1 MMSEKEFLDGFNTLA
16 IYFDFCADNPE
27 RLKANASIYYECLK
41 HLEPDEWQMAV
52 NAVLKERVYNSMP
65 KIAELLNHIYGS
77 PEERAV
83 NAWVLVLD
91 MMNKLGDYPS
101 VKFEDDATMHAIKA
115 LGGWM
120 AVGSIE
126 VASDSPMNTAKRK
139 EFISAYLANRN
150 KPFSE
155 FYLRGRSEAQNGLGE
170 LISLAI
176 ISTDGK
182 VKELRGLAAKKVIES
197 KKSPAELAFSDMIS
211 KVIDAK
217 RIKAN

>member
-1 MMSEKEFLDGFNTLA
+1 MSEQEFLDGFNTLA

-52 NAVLKERVYNSMP
+52 SAVLKERVYNSMP

-83 NAWVLVLD
+83 NAWTLVLELI
-91 MMNKLGDYPS
+91 NKLGDYPS

-120 AVGSIE
+120 AVASIDI
-126 VASDSPMNTAKRK
+126 ASDSPMNTAKRK

-150 KPFSE
+150 KSFSE

-170 LISLAI
+170 FMSLVI

-182 VKELRGLAAKKVIES
+182 VKELRGLNAVKLIES
-197 KKSPAELAFSDMIS
+197 KKSLAQLAFSDMIRE
-211 KVIDAK
+211 VIDAK

>member
-1 MMSEKEFLDGFNTLA
+1 MSEQEFLGGFNTLA

-52 NAVLKERVYNSMP
+52 SAVLKERVYNSMP

-83 NAWVLVLD
+83 NAWVLVLE
-91 MMNKLGDYPS
+91 MMGRLSDFPS

-120 AVGSIE
+120 AVASIDIT
-126 VASDSPMNTAKRK
+126 SDSPMNTAKRK

-155 FYLRGRSEAQNGLGE
+155 FYLRGRDEIQNGLGE
-170 LISLAI
+170 FMSLAI

-182 VKELRGLAAKKVIES
+182 VKQLEGLNAVKLIES
-197 KKSPAELAFSDMIS
+197 KKSPAQLAFNEMVRG
-211 KVIDAK
+211 VIDAK

>member
-1 MMSEKEFLDGFNTLA
+1 MSEQEFLGGFNTLA

-52 NAVLKERVYNSMP
+52 SAVLKERVYNSMP

-83 NAWVLVLD
+83 NAWTLVLD

-101 VKFEDDATMHAIKA
+101 VRFDDDAIMHAIKA

-120 AVGSIE
+120 AVGSID
-126 VASDSPMNTAKRK
+126 VAGGSPMNTAKRK

-150 KPFSE
+150 KSFSE
-155 FYLRGRSEAQNGLGE
+155 FYLRGRDEIQNGLGE
-170 LISLAI
+170 FMSLAI
-176 ISTDGK
+176 ISTEGK
-182 VKELRGLAAKKVIES
+182 VKELEGLNAVKLIES
-197 KKSPAELAFSDMIS
+197 KKSPAQLAFSDMIRE
-211 KVIDAK
+211 VMGAK

>member
-1 MMSEKEFLDGFNTLA
+1 MSEQEFLGGFNTLA

-52 NAVLKERVYNSMP
+52 SAVLKERVYNSMP

-83 NAWVLVLD
+83 NAWTLVLE
-91 MMNKLGDYPS
+91 MMGRLGDYPS
-101 VKFEDDATMHAIKA
+101 VRFSDDAIMHAIKA
-115 LGGWM
+115 LGGWI
-120 AVGSIE
+120 AVGSID

-170 LISLAI
+170 FMSLAI

-182 VKELRGLAAKKVIES
+182 VKKLEGLNAVKLIES
-197 KKSPAELAFSDMIS
+197 KKSPAQLAFNEMVRG
-211 KVIDAK
+211 VIDAK

>member
-1 MMSEKEFLDGFNTLA
+1 MSEQEFLGGFNTLA

-41 HLEPDEWQMAV
+41 HLGADEWQMAV
-52 NAVLKERVYNSMP
+52 SAVLKERVYNSMP

-101 VKFEDDATMHAIKA
+101 VRFYDDAIMHAIKA

-120 AVGSIE
+120 AISSID
-126 VASDSPMNTAKRK
+126 VARDSPMNTAKRK

-170 LISLAI
+170 FISLAI

>member
-1 MMSEKEFLDGFNTLA
+1 
-16 IYFDFCADNPE
+16 
-27 RLKANASIYYECLK
+27 
-41 HLEPDEWQMAV
+41 
-52 NAVLKERVYNSMP
+52 MP

-83 NAWVLVLD
+83 NAWTLVLE
-91 MMNKLGDYPS
+91 MMSRLGDYPS
-101 VKFEDDATMHAIKA
+101 VRFSDDAIMHAIKA

-120 AVGSIE
+120 AVASID

-170 LISLAI
+170 FISLAI

>member
-1 MMSEKEFLDGFNTLA
+1 MSEKEFLGGFNTLA
-16 IYFDFCADNPE
+16 IYFDFCADNAE

-41 HLEPDEWQMAV
+41 HLEPNEWQMAV
-52 NAVLKERVYNSMP
+52 NTVLKERVYNSMP

-83 NAWVLVLD
+83 NAWTLVLE
-91 MMNKLGDYPS
+91 MMSRLGDYPS
-101 VKFEDDATMHAIKA
+101 VRFDDDAIMHAIKA
-115 LGGWM
+115 LGGWV
-120 AVGSIE
+120 AISSID
-126 VASDSPMNTAKRK
+126 VAGGSPMNTAKRK

-155 FYLRGRSEAQNGLGE
+155 FYLRGRDEIQNGLGE
-170 LISLAI
+170 FMSLAI

-182 VKELRGLAAKKVIES
+182 VKELRGSEAKKLIES
-197 KKSPAELAFSDMIS
+197 KKSPAQLAFSDMIRE
-211 KVIDAK
+211 VMGAK

>member
-1 MMSEKEFLDGFNTLA
+1 MSEKEFLDGFNTLA

-41 HLEPDEWQMAV
+41 HLGPDEWQMAV
-52 NAVLKERVYNSMP
+52 SAVLKERVYNSMP

-83 NAWVLVLD
+83 NAWTLVLD

-101 VKFEDDATMHAIKA
+101 VRFDDDAIMHAIKA
-115 LGGWM
+115 LGGWV
-120 AVGSIE
+120 AVASID
-126 VASDSPMNTAKRK
+126 VTSDSPMNTAKRK

-150 KPFSE
+150 KSFSE
-155 FYLRGRSEAQNGLGE
+155 FYLRGRSEMQNGLGE
-170 LISLAI
+170 FMSLAI
-176 ISTDGK
+176 ISTEGK
-182 VKELRGLAAKKVIES
+182 VVELRGHAAKKLIES
-197 KKSPAELAFSDMIS
+197 KKSLAQLAFSDMIRE
-211 KVIDAK
+211 VMGAK

>member
-1 MMSEKEFLDGFNTLA
+1 MSEQEFLDGFNTLA
-16 IYFDFCADNPE
+16 IYFDFCGDNAE

-41 HLEPDEWQMAV
+41 HLGPDEWQMAV
-52 NAVLKERVYNSMP
+52 NTVLKERVYNSMP

-83 NAWVLVLD
+83 NAWVLVLE

-101 VKFEDDATMHAIKA
+101 VKFEDDAIMHAIKA
-115 LGGWM
+115 LGGWV
-120 AVGSIE
+120 AVASIDI
-126 VASDSPMNTAKRK
+126 ASDSPMNTAKRK

-155 FYLRGRSEAQNGLGE
+155 FYLRGRSEMQNGLGE
-170 LISLAI
+170 FMSLAI
-176 ISTDGK
+176 ISTEGK
-182 VKELRGLAAKKVIES
+182 VKELRGREAKKLIES
-197 KKSPAELAFSDMIS
+197 KKSPAQLAFSDMIRE
-211 KVIDAK
+211 VMGAK

>member
-1 MMSEKEFLDGFNTLA
+1 MSEQEFLGGFNTLA

-41 HLEPDEWQMAV
+41 HLGPDEWQMAV

-83 NAWVLVLD
+83 NAWVLVLE
-91 MMNKLGDYPS
+91 MMGKLGDYPS
-101 VKFEDDATMHAIKA
+101 VRFDDDAIMHAIKA

-120 AVGSIE
+120 AISSI
-126 VASDSPMNTAKRK
+126 DITGGSPMNTAKRK

-155 FYLRGRSEAQNGLGE
+155 FYLRGRSEMQNGLGE
-170 LISLAI
+170 FMSLAI

-182 VKELRGLAAKKVIES
+182 VKELRGREAKKLIES
-197 KKSPAELAFSDMIS
+197 KKSPAQLAFSDMIRG
-211 KVIDAK
+211 VMGAK

>member
-1 MMSEKEFLDGFNTLA
+1 MSEQEFLGGFNTLA
-16 IYFDFCADNPE
+16 IYFDFCADNAE

-52 NAVLKERVYNSMP
+52 SAVLKERVYNSMP

-83 NAWVLVLD
+83 NAWVLVLE

-101 VKFEDDATMHAIKA
+101 VKFDDDAIMHAIKA
-115 LGGWM
+115 LGGWV
-120 AVGSIE
+120 AIASIDIT
-126 VASDSPMNTAKRK
+126 SDSPMNTAKRK

-155 FYLRGRSEAQNGLGE
+155 FYLRGRDEIQNGLGE
-170 LISLAI
+170 FMSLAI

-182 VKELRGLAAKKVIES
+182 VKELRGCEVKKLIDS
-197 KKSPAELAFSDMIS
+197 KKSPAQLAFSDMIRE
-211 KVIDAK
+211 VMGAK

>member
-1 MMSEKEFLDGFNTLA
+1 MSEQEFLDGFNTLA
-16 IYFDFCADNPE
+16 IYFDFCGDNAE

-41 HLEPDEWQMAV
+41 HLGADEWQMAV
-52 NAVLKERVYNSMP
+52 NTVLKERVYNSMP

-83 NAWVLVLD
+83 NAWVLVLE

-101 VKFEDDATMHAIKA
+101 VKFEDDAIMHAIKA
-115 LGGWM
+115 LGGWV
-120 AVGSIE
+120 AVASIDI
-126 VASDSPMNTAKRK
+126 ASDSPMNTAKRK

-155 FYLRGRSEAQNGLGE
+155 FYLSGRSEMQNGLGE
-170 LISLAI
+170 FMSLAI
-176 ISTDGK
+176 ISTEGK
-182 VKELRGLAAKKVIES
+182 VKELRGLAAKKLIES
-197 KKSPAELAFSDMIS
+197 KKSPAQLAFSDMIRE
-211 KVIDAK
+211 VMGAK

>member
-1 MMSEKEFLDGFNTLA
+1 MSEQEFLDGFNTLA

-52 NAVLKERVYNSMP
+52 NTVLKERVYNSMP
-65 KIAELLNHIYGS
+65 KIAELLNHIHGS

-83 NAWVLVLD
+83 NAWVLVLE
-91 MMNKLGDYPS
+91 MMNRLGDYPS
-101 VKFEDDATMHAIKA
+101 VKFSDDAIMHAIKA
-115 LGGWM
+115 LGGWG
-120 AVGSIE
+120 AISSIDT
-126 VASDSPMNTAKRK
+126 ASDSPMNTAKRK

-155 FYLRGRSEAQNGLGE
+155 FYLSGRSEAQNGLGE
-170 LISLAI
+170 FMSLAI
-176 ISTDGK
+176 ISTEGK
-182 VKELRGLAAKKVIES
+182 VKELRGCEAKRLIES
-197 KKSPAELAFSDMIS
+197 KKTPAQLAFSDMIRG
-211 KVIDAK
+211 VIDAK

>member
-1 MMSEKEFLDGFNTLA
+1 MSEQEFLDGFNTLA

-41 HLEPDEWQMAV
+41 HLEPHQWQMAV
-52 NAVLKERVYNSMP
+52 SAVLKERVYNSMP

-83 NAWVLVLD
+83 NAWVLVLE
-91 MMNKLGDYPS
+91 MMGRLSDYPS
-101 VKFEDDATMHAIKA
+101 VRFDDDAIMHAIKA

-120 AVGSIE
+120 AIASIDIT
-126 VASDSPMNTAKRK
+126 SDSPMNTAKRK

-150 KPFSE
+150 KSFSE
-155 FYLRGRSEAQNGLGE
+155 FYLRGRDEIQNGLGE
-170 LISLAI
+170 FMSLAI

-182 VKELRGLAAKKVIES
+182 VKELRGLNAVKLIES
-197 KKSPAELAFSDMIS
+197 KKSPAQLAFSDMIRE
-211 KVIDAK
+211 VMGAK

>member
-1 MMSEKEFLDGFNTLA
+1 MSEQEFLGGFNTLA

-27 RLKANASIYYECLK
+27 KLKANASIYYECLK

-52 NAVLKERVYNSMP
+52 NTVLKERVYNSMP

-101 VKFEDDATMHAIKA
+101 VRFDDDAIMHAIKA

-120 AVGSIE
+120 AVASID

-170 LISLAI
+170 FISLAI

>member
-1 MMSEKEFLDGFNTLA
+1 MSEKEFLGGFNTLA

-52 NAVLKERVYNSMP
+52 SAVLKERVYNSMP

-101 VKFEDDATMHAIKA
+101 VRFDHDAIMHAIKA

-120 AVGSIE
+120 AVASIDIT
-126 VASDSPMNTAKRK
+126 SDSPMNTAKRK

-155 FYLRGRSEAQNGLGE
+155 FYLRGRDEIQNGLGE
-170 LISLAI
+170 FMSLAI

-182 VKELRGLAAKKVIES
+182 VKELRGLNAVKLIES
-197 KKSPAELAFSDMIS
+197 KKSPAQLAFNEMVRG
-211 KVIDAK
+211 VIDAK

>member
-1 MMSEKEFLDGFNTLA
+1 MSEKEFLGGFNTLA

-83 NAWVLVLD
+83 NAWVLVLE
-91 MMNKLGDYPS
+91 MMGRLSDFPS

-120 AVGSIE
+120 AVGSIDIT
-126 VASDSPMNTAKRK
+126 SDSPMNTAKRK

-155 FYLRGRSEAQNGLGE
+155 FYLHGRSEEQNGLGE
-170 LISLAI
+170 FMSLAI
-176 ISTDGK
+176 ISTEGK
-182 VKELRGLAAKKVIES
+182 VKELEGLNAVKLIES
-197 KKSPAELAFSDMIS
+197 KKSPAQLAFNEMVRG
-211 KVIDAK
+211 VIDAK

>member
-1 MMSEKEFLDGFNTLA
+1 MSEQEFLDGFNTLA

-27 RLKANASIYYECLK
+27 KLKANASIYYECLK
-41 HLEPDEWQMAV
+41 HLEPNEWQMAV

-101 VKFEDDATMHAIKA
+101 VRFDDDAIMHAIKA

-120 AVGSIE
+120 AVASID

-170 LISLAI
+170 FISLAI

-197 KKSPAELAFSDMIS
+197 KKSPAELAFSDMIRG
-211 KVIDAK
+211 VMGAK

>member
-1 MMSEKEFLDGFNTLA
+1 MSEQEFLGGFNTLA

-41 HLEPDEWQMAV
+41 HLGPDEWQMAV
-52 NAVLKERVYNSMP
+52 SAVLKERVYNSMP

-83 NAWVLVLD
+83 NAWVLVLE
-91 MMNKLGDYPS
+91 MMGKLGDYPS
-101 VKFEDDATMHAIKA
+101 VRFDDDAIMHAIKA

-120 AVGSIE
+120 AVASIDIT
-126 VASDSPMNTAKRK
+126 SDSPMNTAKRK

-150 KPFSE
+150 KSFSE
-155 FYLRGRSEAQNGLGE
+155 FYLRGRDEIQNGLGE
-170 LISLAI
+170 FMSLAI

-182 VKELRGLAAKKVIES
+182 VKELRGLAAKKLIES
-197 KKSPAELAFSDMIS
+197 KKSPAQLAFNEMVRG
-211 KVIDAK
+211 VIDAK

>member
-1 MMSEKEFLDGFNTLA
+1 MSEQEFLDGFNTLA

-41 HLEPDEWQMAV
+41 HLGADEWQMAV
-52 NAVLKERVYNSMP
+52 NTVLKERVYNSMP

-101 VKFEDDATMHAIKA
+101 VRFDDDAIMHAIKA

-120 AVGSIE
+120 AVASID

-155 FYLRGRSEAQNGLGE
+155 FYLRGRDEIQNGLGE
-170 LISLAI
+170 FMSLAI
-176 ISTDGK
+176 ISTEGK
-182 VKELRGLAAKKVIES
+182 VKELRGCEAKKLIES
-197 KKSPAELAFSDMIS
+197 KKSPAQLAFSDMIRG
-211 KVIDAK
+211 VMGAK

>member
-1 MMSEKEFLDGFNTLA
+1 MSEQEFLDGFNTLA

-52 NAVLKERVYNSMP
+52 SAVLKERVYNSMP

-83 NAWVLVLD
+83 NAWTLVLET
-91 MMNKLGDYPS
+91 MNKLGDYPS
-101 VKFEDDATMHAIKA
+101 VRFDDDAIMHAIKA

-120 AVGSIE
+120 AVASIDIT
-126 VASDSPMNTAKRK
+126 SDSPMNTAKRK
-139 EFISAYLANRN
+139 EFITAYLANRN

-155 FYLRGRSEAQNGLGE
+155 FYLRGRDEIQNGLGE
-170 LISLAI
+170 FMSLAI
-176 ISTDGK
+176 ISTEGK

-197 KKSPAELAFSDMIS
+197 KKSPAQLAFSDMVRG
-211 KVIDAK
+211 VIDAK

>member
-1 MMSEKEFLDGFNTLA
+1 MSEQEFLGGFNTLA

-41 HLEPDEWQMAV
+41 HLEPNEWQMAV

-83 NAWVLVLD
+83 NAWVLVLE
-91 MMNKLGDYPS
+91 MMGRLSDFPS

-120 AVGSIE
+120 AVGSIDIT
-126 VASDSPMNTAKRK
+126 SDSPMNTAKRK

-155 FYLRGRSEAQNGLGE
+155 FYLRGRDEIQNGLGE
-170 LISLAI
+170 FMSLAI

-182 VKELRGLAAKKVIES
+182 VKELRGREAKKLIES
-197 KKSPAELAFSDMIS
+197 KKSPAQLAFNEMVRG
-211 KVIDAK
+211 VIDAK

>member
-1 MMSEKEFLDGFNTLA
+1 MSEQEFLGGFNTLA

-83 NAWVLVLD
+83 NAWVLVLE
-91 MMNKLGDYPS
+91 MMGRLSDFPS

-120 AVGSIE
+120 AVGSID
-126 VASDSPMNTAKRK
+126 VAGGSPMNTAKRK

-170 LISLAI
+170 FMSLAI

-182 VKELRGLAAKKVIES
+182 VKELRGLNAVKLIES
-197 KKSPAELAFSDMIS
+197 KKSLAQLAFSDMIS

>member
-1 MMSEKEFLDGFNTLA
+1 MSEQEFLGGFNTLA

-52 NAVLKERVYNSMP
+52 NAVLRERVYNSMP

-101 VKFEDDATMHAIKA
+101 VRFDDDAIMHAIKA

-120 AVGSIE
+120 AVASID

-170 LISLAI
+170 FISLAI

>member
-1 MMSEKEFLDGFNTLA
+1 MSEQEFLGGFNTLA

-101 VKFEDDATMHAIKA
+101 VRFDDDAIMHAIKA

-120 AVGSIE
+120 AVASIDIT
-126 VASDSPMNTAKRK
+126 SDSPMNTAKRK

-170 LISLAI
+170 FISLAI

>member
-1 MMSEKEFLDGFNTLA
+1 MSEQEFLGGFNTLA

-52 NAVLKERVYNSMP
+52 NAVVKERVYNSMP

-91 MMNKLGDYPS
+91 MMNKLGDFPS
-101 VKFEDDATMHAIKA
+101 VRFDDDPIMHAIKA

-120 AVGSIE
+120 AVASIDI
-126 VASDSPMNTAKRK
+126 ASDSPMNTAKRK

-155 FYLRGRSEAQNGLGE
+155 FYLSGRAEAQNGLGE
-170 LISLAI
+170 FMSLAI

-182 VKELRGLAAKKVIES
+182 VKELRGLAAKKLIES
-197 KKSPAELAFSDMIS
+197 KKSPAQLAFSDMIS

>member
-1 MMSEKEFLDGFNTLA
+1 MSEQEFLGGFNTLA

-41 HLEPDEWQMAV
+41 HLEPHQWQMAV
-52 NAVLKERVYNSMP
+52 SAVLKERVYNSMP

-83 NAWVLVLD
+83 NAWVLVLE
-91 MMNKLGDYPS
+91 MMGRLSDFPS

-120 AVGSIE
+120 AVGNIE

-155 FYLRGRSEAQNGLGE
+155 FYLRGRDEIQNGLGE
-170 LISLAI
+170 FMSLAI
-176 ISTDGK
+176 ISTEGK
-182 VKELRGLAAKKVIES
+182 VKKLEGLNAVKLIES
-197 KKSPAELAFSDMIS
+197 KKSPAQLAFNEMVCG
-211 KVIDAK
+211 VIDAK

>member
-1 MMSEKEFLDGFNTLA
+1 MSEQEFLDGFNTLA

-41 HLEPDEWQMAV
+41 HLGADEWQMAV
-52 NAVLKERVYNSMP
+52 NTVLKERVYNSMP

-83 NAWVLVLD
+83 NAWVLVLE

-101 VKFEDDATMHAIKA
+101 VKFEDDAIMHAIKA
-115 LGGWM
+115 LGGWV
-120 AVGSIE
+120 AVASIDI
-126 VASDSPMNTAKRK
+126 ASDSPMNTAKRK

-155 FYLRGRSEAQNGLGE
+155 FYLSGRSEMQNGLGE
-170 LISLAI
+170 FMSLAI
-176 ISTDGK
+176 ISTEGK
-182 VKELRGLAAKKVIES
+182 VKELRGLAAKKLIES
-197 KKSPAELAFSDMIS
+197 KKSPAQLAFSDMIRE
-211 KVIDAK
+211 VMGAK

>member
-1 MMSEKEFLDGFNTLA
+1 MSEQEFLGGFNTLA

-52 NAVLKERVYNSMP
+52 SAVLKERVYNSMP

-91 MMNKLGDYPS
+91 MMNKLGDYAS
-101 VKFEDDATMHAIKA
+101 VRFDDDAIMHAIKA

-120 AVGSIE
+120 AVASID

-170 LISLAI
+170 FISLAI

>member
-1 MMSEKEFLDGFNTLA
+1 MSEQEFLGGFNTLA

-101 VKFEDDATMHAIKA
+101 VRFDDDAIMHAIKA

-120 AVGSIE
+120 AVASID

-170 LISLAI
+170 FISLAT

>member
-1 MMSEKEFLDGFNTLA
+1 MSEQEFLGGFNTLA

-101 VKFEDDATMHAIKA
+101 VRFDDDAIMHAIKA

-170 LISLAI
+170 FISLAI

-197 KKSPAELAFSDMIS
+197 KKSPAQLAFSDIIRGVMG
-211 KVIDAK
+211 AK

>member
-1 MMSEKEFLDGFNTLA
+1 MSEQEFLGGFNTLA

-41 HLEPDEWQMAV
+41 HLGPDEWQMAV
-52 NAVLKERVYNSMP
+52 SAVLKERVYNSMP

-83 NAWVLVLD
+83 NAWVLVLE
-91 MMNKLGDYPS
+91 MMGRLSDFPS

-120 AVGSIE
+120 AVGGID

-170 LISLAI
+170 FISLAI

-182 VKELRGLAAKKVIES
+182 VKELRGLKAVKLNES
-197 KKSPAELAFSDMIS
+197 EKSPAQLAFNEMLRG
-211 KVIDAK
+211 VIDAK

>member
-1 MMSEKEFLDGFNTLA
+1 MSEQEFLGGFNTLA

-52 NAVLKERVYNSMP
+52 SAVLKERVYNSMP

-101 VKFEDDATMHAIKA
+101 VRFDDDATMHAIKA
-115 LGGWM
+115 LGGWV
-120 AVGSIE
+120 AVASIDI
-126 VASDSPMNTAKRK
+126 ASDSPMNTAKRK

-150 KPFSE
+150 KSFSE
-155 FYLRGRSEAQNGLGE
+155 FYLSGRSEAQNGLGE
-170 LISLAI
+170 FMSLAI

-182 VKELRGLAAKKVIES
+182 VKELRGSEAKKLIES
-197 KKSPAELAFSDMIS
+197 KKSPAQLAFNEMVRG
-211 KVIDAK
+211 VIDAK